1 MILNKYEL
9 AQAGDKITFQVLVNI
24 KDGYNYQYGKIY
36 YGHVI
41 KNYDSATDV
50 EFIGD
55 DGSLVKTTVDHKHDP
70 EKIELIMSDDEF
82 KKRKEE
88 WLEKAIETA
97 KVNAEEAFVKQVNYL
112 KSIEFR

>member
-9 AQAGDKITFQVLVNI
+9 AQAGDKITFQVLVRI
-24 KDGYNYQYGKIY
+24 KDGYNYNQGKIY
-36 YGHVI
+36 DGHVI
-41 KNYDSATDV
+41 KHYGSSTDV

-55 DGSLVKTTVDHKHDP
+55 DGSLVQTTIDHKHDP
-70 EKIELIMSDDEF
+70 EKIELIMSDEEF

-97 KVNAEEAFVKQVNYL
+97 KVNAEEAFVKQVDYL
-112 KSIEFR
+112 KSIQFR